1 MLITKESVLNL
12 KKTTHYIIGFSTFK
26 LPATLKICY
35 DSPVKYYFWRFWYR
49 ITRLWNLVQL
59 SIYFTRAL
67 FPKYFVAMKLRFDF
81 FEYLFFSF

>member
-49 ITRLWNLVQL
+49 ITRLWNL
-59 SIYFTRAL
+59 
-67 FPKYFVAMKLRFDF
+67 
-81 FEYLFFSF
+81 